1 MLGPLSRFGQF
12 WLPQRINRAQAHL
25 VHQALDPFMI
35 DRIAFVLQTGRDLAY
50 SEIGSVR
57 INFVNSPHQ
66 FQIQFADRAQLVVV
80 AGSGQ
85 S

>member
-1 MLGPLSRFGQF
+1 MLGSLSRFGQF
-12 WLPQRINRAQAHL
+12 WLRIYRAQAHL

-35 DRIAFVLQTGRDLAY
+35 DRIAFILQTGRHLAY
-50 SEIGSVR
+50 SEVGSISIDF
-57 INFVNSPHQ
+57 INAPHQ
-66 FQIQFADRAQLVVV
+66 FQIQLADRARLVVV